1 MNDSLICLSDGIDHN
16 SPDFLS
22 TTFPKNHPSL
32 LKQLQEAGKYKL
44 IIEEAAERFRFQ
56 SCIIAGL
63 GSRESHWGLAL
74 FPPGPEGTG
83 DLKTRIF
90 TKPFRNSPLPPDG
103 LGFGRGLLQIDFDY
117 HEFARTGNWKDP
129 MENIFYGVKL
139 LFDNRNFLRLPLRD
153 PVKGHHPVQ
162 GQQKYDLNQRQLLRA
177 TLSSYNC
184 GLGKVRKT
192 IDRGYDIDLFTT
204 GRNYSQDILNRA
216 GWFQLQGWS

>member
-1 MNDSLICLSDGIDHN
+1 VDKYLLRQNHGLASG
-16 SPDFLS
+16 FLS

-32 LKQLQEAGKYKL
+32 LKQLQEASKYKT
-44 IIEEAAERFRFQ
+44 IIEEAAQKFNFQ

-83 DLKTRIF
+83 DFVPRIR
-90 TKPFRNSPLPPDG
+90 TKPFRKSSLPSDG

-129 MENIFYGVKL
+129 KENIFYGVKL
-139 LFDNRNFLRLPLRD
+139 LSDNR
-153 PVKGHHPVQ
+153 KGLLK
-162 GQQKYDLNQRQLLRA
+162 KYNLNNDQLIRA
-177 TLSSYNC
+177 TLSSYNS
-184 GLGKVRKT
+184 GLGRIVKAIEK
-192 IDRGYDIDLFTT
+192 GYDIDFFTT
-204 GRNYSQDILNRA
+204 GRNYSQDVLNRA

>member
-1 MNDSLICLSDGIDHN
+1 MDKYLLRQNHGLASG
-16 SPDFLS
+16 FLS

-32 LKQLQEAGKYKL
+32 LKQLQEASKYKT
-44 IIEEAAERFRFQ
+44 IIEEAAQKFNFQ

-83 DLKTRIF
+83 DFVPRIR
-90 TKPFRNSPLPPDG
+90 TKPFRKSSLPSDG

-129 MENIFYGVKL
+129 KENIFYGVKL
-139 LFDNRNFLRLPLRD
+139 LSDNR
-153 PVKGHHPVQ
+153 KGLLK
-162 GQQKYDLNQRQLLRA
+162 KYNLNNDQLIRA
-177 TLSSYNC
+177 TLSSYNS
-184 GLGKVRKT
+184 GLGRIVKAIEK
-192 IDRGYDIDLFTT
+192 GYDIDFFTT
-204 GRNYSQDILNRA
+204 GRNYSQDVLNRA